1 MLRSFFILI
10 VLFIIS
16 STVSKAQTGDKY
28 KLMKDEKSGRQ
39 MLIGQIN
46 REALSDTSFSWWFN
60 SEYDNYT
67 VKSKELDDS
76 VKEEIR
82 DYDITIVLGTWCSD
96 SRREIPRFLKILDSL
111 GFDSGK
117 VKLLAVDRE
126 KKGLGDEIDSLK
138 IELVP
143 TIIFYKD
150 GKEAGRITEAP
161 VETLETDTNNIITSK
176 GKVDSG
182 KEKS

>member
-1 MLRSFFILI
+1 
-10 VLFIIS
+10 
-16 STVSKAQTGDKY
+16 
-28 KLMKDEKSGRQ
+28 
-39 MLIGQIN
+39 
-46 REALSDTSFSWWFN
+46 
-60 SEYDNYT
+60 
-67 VKSKELDDS
+67 
-76 VKEEIR
+76 IR

-161 VETLETDTNNIITSK
+161 EETLETDTNNIITSK